1 MWIYEWLHDYLKG
14 KQCGYSKLHFC
25 SNFSPICEANIVER
39 PSLYCTFL
47 ENLTYCE
54 FASFG
59 LRSLGRSA
67 EVTGI
72 PSPTS
77 AYNTELD
84 SRAWRLLEVN
94 PSTVGLVQNY
104 FRFRARYFESHWTT
118 KTKFSKYSLIRRRR
132 PDKNGRCDGMGFH
145 LGVQSWQDSAL
156 WQIDPGKKEWKISL
170 ILVK

>member
-1 MWIYEWLHDYLKG
+1 M
-14 KQCGYSKLHFC
+14 Q
-25 SNFSPICEANIVER
+25 AQT
-39 PSLYCTFL
+39 PSLNCTFL
-47 ENLTYCE
+47 EILTYCE
-54 FASFG
+54 FARLG

-132 PDKNGRCDGMGFH
+132 RPDKDGRCDEMSFH

-156 WQIDPGKKEWKISL
+156 WQIDPGKKRVKIKFNFSFKSSRVLFFLTYSDLFSAWWKSAEA
-170 ILVK
+170 VWVYG